1 MKPRD
6 KTMPILRYRRAN
18 PHATFE
24 EIAEK
29 FGRTRGA
36 IYSLM
41 YKHKLID
48 LPDQPE
54 QPRLIIEDPFDIGHE
69 IPVIPTAKPKTVNFE
84 EFRIQH
90 PQDLYSTPEPT
101 KGQEILREEI
111 SRLNEELV
119 ELRMM
124 SECDTEMLAE
134 SIAEIEQLKNDNIGY
149 RAVISYLEAKIN
161 GIAV

>member
-6 KTMPILRYRRAN
+6 KSMPILRYRKAN
-18 PHATFE
+18 PDASFE

-29 FGRTRGA
+29 FGRSRGA

-48 LPDQPE
+48 LPPE

-111 SRLNEELV
+111 SRLNEELA

>member
-6 KTMPILRYRRAN
+6 KSMPILRYRKAN
-18 PHATFE
+18 PDASFE

-29 FGRTRGA
+29 FGRSRGA

-48 LPDQPE
+48 LPPE

-90 PQDLYSTPEPT
+90 PQDLYSTSEPT

-111 SRLNEELV
+111 SRLNEELA

>member
-6 KTMPILRYRRAN
+6 KSMPILRYRKAN
-18 PHATFE
+18 PDASFE

-29 FGRTRGA
+29 FGRSRGA

-48 LPDQPE
+48 LPPE

-69 IPVIPTAKPKTVNFE
+69 IPVIPTEKPKTVNFE

-111 SRLNEELV
+111 SRLNEELA